1 MRLVLDTNVVVSGVL
16 TPMGP
21 PGHLLDLV
29 LAGEVTLVMEPRIAG
44 EYREVLLRPRF
55 GLDPAYVHPLI
66 DALEEIGVQVTALPW
81 PSELQDRSDEIFLA
95 TASAGQAVLVTGNVA
110 DFPVSK
116 RQGVI
121 VRTPRQCLD
130 ELRQ

>member
-21 PGHLLDLV
+21 PGHLLDLA
-29 LAGEVTLVMEPRIAG
+29 LAGEVTLVMEPRVAG
-44 EYREVLLRPRF
+44 ECREVLLRPRF
-55 GLDPAYVHPLI
+55 GLDPAHVHALI

-81 PSELQDRSDEIFLA
+81 PFALQDRSDEIFLA
-95 TASAGQAVLVTGNVA
+95 TASVGQAVLVTGNVA

-116 RQGVI
+116 RRGVI

-130 ELRQ
+130 DLRQ